1 MEGRL
6 FLWDFSS
13 AKRKQTP
20 ASPIRTGPGP
30 SAKAGTFTW
39 EDIEYNLNELYPDN
53 DSFLIL
59 EQKDPKD
66 GKRYWFIQSAI
77 ALQGP
82 NKDDYIVGIG
92 WSGETGP
99 VLMERCYH
107 WKDLDT
113 VIGIFEQAFQRKQLD
128 LSGYENFFD

>member
-1 MEGRL
+1 MGFFFGKKKADPSQPHPDWPWTLSEGGNIL
-6 FLWDFSS
+6 QS
-13 AKRKQTP
+13 
-20 ASPIRTGPGP
+20 
-30 SAKAGTFTW
+30 FTW

>member
-1 MEGRL
+1 MGFFFGKKKTDPSQPHPDWPWTLSEGGNILRE
-6 FLWDFSS
+6 
-13 AKRKQTP
+13 
-20 ASPIRTGPGP
+20 
-30 SAKAGTFTW
+30 FTW
-39 EDIEYNLNELYPDN
+39 DNIEYDLAELYPDG

-66 GKRYWFIQSAI
+66 EKNYWFIQSAI

-107 WKDLDT
+107 WKDLT
-113 VIGIFEQAFQRKQLD
+113 AVIEIFERAFQREPLD
-128 LSGYENFFD
+128 LTGYESFF